1 MASPGSCIDCG
12 SPVATLRCAP
22 CQRRHN
28 ERLQAEHHVMVRAM
42 FRAAEGHALGNSSK
56 SKARTEKMKRVQPAR
71 GDSVRQA

>member
-1 MASPGSCIDCG
+1 
-12 SPVATLRCAP
+12 
-22 CQRRHN
+22 
-28 ERLQAEHHVMVRAM
+28 MVRAM